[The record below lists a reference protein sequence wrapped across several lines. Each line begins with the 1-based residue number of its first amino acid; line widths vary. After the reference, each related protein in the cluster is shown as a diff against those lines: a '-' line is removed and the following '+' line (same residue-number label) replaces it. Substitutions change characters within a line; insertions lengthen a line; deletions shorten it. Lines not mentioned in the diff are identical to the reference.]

1 MEENV
6 IKRIMPYS
14 QDAEQS
20 VIGAMIMDREAITAV
35 ADRLT
40 PDDFYIQEFRVMFE
54 AMKEMFT
61 SGQAVDITTLTVKLR
76 EKDIAPE
83 FCGLEHL
90 MNIVDATPTSA
101 NIKYYADIVQD
112 KAVERRLIK
121 LLETLAG
128 EAYQEKDSVQ
138 SLLDHTEKEVFKLVQ
153 SRGTSE
159 HVDIKDIVIKTLR
172 NIEAAAKNQNGITG
186 VATGFRDLDRA
197 LAGLQRS
204 DLILLAARPSMGKT
218 AFVLN
223 LANYIAVRSHVST
236 VFFSLE
242 MSKES
247 LVERMLAM
255 DSHVDATVIRGG
267 TLKESDWS
275 DLAGAAREIGE
286 SALIIEDTPGISV
299 SEVRSKC
306 RKYKL
311 ENNLGLIIID
321 YLQLMSGDGRS
332 ESRQQEISEISRSLK
347 ALARELDVP
356 LIALSQLS
364 RAVESRPDKRP
375 MLSDLRESGAIE
387 QDADVVMFIYRDE
400 YYNKNTEHPG
410 EAEIIIGK
418 QRRGP
423 TCTVRLQWQAQYT
436 RFRNLEYEHHDNE

>member
-20 VIGAMIMDREAITAV
+20 VIGAMIMDRDAITAV
-35 ADRLT
+35 ADRLS
-40 PDDFYIQEFRVMFE
+40 PDDFYVQEFRVMFE
-54 AMKEMFT
+54 AMKEMFAA
-61 SGQAVDITTLTVKLR
+61 GQAVDITTLIVKLR

-83 FCGLEHL
+83 FCGLEHI
-90 MNIVDATPTSA
+90 MNIVNATPTSA
-101 NIKYYADIVQD
+101 NIKYYADIVQN

-121 LLETLAG
+121 VLEGLAS
-128 EAYQEKDSVQ
+128 ETYQEKTDVQ
-138 SLLDHTEKEVFKLVQ
+138 ELLDHTEKEVFKLVQ
-153 SRGTSE
+153 SRGSSE
-159 HVDIKDIVIKTLR
+159 HEDIKDIVIKTLR

-255 DSHVDATVIRGG
+255 DSHIDATAIRGG
-267 TLKESDWS
+267 TLKETEWG
-275 DLAGAAREIGE
+275 DLANAAREIGE

-299 SEVRSKC
+299 SEVRSRC

-436 RFRNLEYEHHDNE
+436 RFVNLEHEHRDNE